1 MRGCQQS
8 GCGAV
13 KAWLRGWPQSLMGR
27 ISLILI
33 AGLALAHVLSFWL
46 VVMERSLAMGGMMV
60 NYLASDVASSV
71 AILERLPPAERAA
84 WLPRLE
90 RPNYRL
96 ALLEHGVALKPS
108 QSALAQAVA
117 SAVGAALVPP
127 RDVRVVDVGDA
138 GALSVQLRLVDGAAL
153 AIELAQPRM
162 RISPW
167 VLAVLVLQL
176 ALLAG
181 LSWWAVSLATRPLRR
196 LAQAADALNPA
207 QLSPALAG
215 APLSEQGPRE
225 VARAARAFNAMQA
238 RIQAHLNERMQIL
251 AAVSHDLQ
259 TPITRLRL
267 RADLLDDTV
276 LRDKLHADLAEMQ
289 ALVEQGISYARSAL
303 AMQEPLQRVDLQA
316 LLDSLVADYTDA
328 GRAVSLTLGEPDSP
342 DRCHT
347 RPQAL
352 RRLACNLVDN
362 ALKFAGAAEIS
373 LQGTPEGGWQV
384 CVLDRGPGIPAQ
396 ELQAVMQPF
405 YRVENS
411 RNRSTGGT
419 GLGLAIAQQL
429 ALALEATLT
438 LAPRAGGGLQ
448 ACLVCCQ
455 GLEPVASLE
464 PAIDNGL

>member
-27 ISLILI
+27 ISLILF

-96 ALLEHGVALKPS
+96 APLEHGVALKPS

-153 AIELAQPRM
+153 AIELAQPRL

-167 VLAVLVLQL
+167 VLAVLALQL
-176 ALLAG
+176 TLLAG

-225 VARAARAFNAMQA
+225 VAGAARAFNAMQA
-238 RIQAHLNERMQIL
+238 RIHAHLNERMHIL

-289 ALVEQGISYARSAL
+289 ALVEQGISYARSAH
-303 AMQEPLQRVDLQA
+303 AMQESTQRVELQA
-316 LLDSLVADYTDA
+316 LMASLVADYTDA
-328 GRAVSLTLGEPDSP
+328 GHAVSLTLGDPSP
-342 DRCHT
+342 GRCQT

-352 RRLACNLVDN
+352 RRVVCNLVDN

-396 ELQAVMQPF
+396 ELEAVMQPF

-429 ALALEATLT
+429 ALALDATLT
-438 LAPRAGGGLQ
+438 LAPRTGGGLQ